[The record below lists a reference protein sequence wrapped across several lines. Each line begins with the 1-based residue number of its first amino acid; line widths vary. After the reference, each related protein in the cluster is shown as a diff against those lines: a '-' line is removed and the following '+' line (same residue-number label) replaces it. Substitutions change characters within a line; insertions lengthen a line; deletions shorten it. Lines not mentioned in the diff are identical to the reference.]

1 MNTAKLEYD
10 FSEETNLIICD
21 FERKI
26 EREKKEISKVTKKKL
41 KFINKL
47 IGRYNDILEIAKSDT
62 ISNKYKIVVVRG
74 KKNIVSKYQIRNSDI
89 AQIKRAIQT
98 NSFDNKAEYKR
109 IEEEGE
115 FKRKKR
121 YKPYRIK
128 RLARLLKAAKE
139 TDYNLFQ
146 SFIKIPDVNYTLE
159 IIKKDEFG
167 DLSVFMGKKDT

>member
-1 MNTAKLEYD
+1 MNTAKLKYD
-10 FSEETNLIICD
+10 FSEETNLIILD
-21 FERKI
+21 FERKL
-26 EREKKEISKVTKKKL
+26 ERERKEVSKVTKNKL

-47 IGRYNDILEIAKSDT
+47 ISRYNAIIEIAKSD
-62 ISNKYKIVVVRG
+62 INLNKYKVIVVNG

-89 AQIKRAIQT
+89 TQIKHAIQT

-109 IEEEGE
+109 VEEDGE
-115 FKRKKR
+115 IKRKKR

-139 TDYNLFQ
+139 TDYSLFQ
-146 SFIKIPDVNYTLE
+146 NFIKIPDVNYALE

-167 DLSVFMGKKDT
+167 DLSIFMGRKNI